1 MPVRKNLTR
10 HLLARCQK
18 FVTPGSLHS
27 IVCVCVAV
35 TNLRCAKKRRKEV
48 IMEKIIVALDAMGGD
63 YAPEQT
69 VQGAVNAV
77 NSAEEIKVIL
87 VGKQDLIQAE
97 LAKYE
102 YNSDSIEVVHA
113 EEIIDMGD
121 VPTAAIKN
129 KKDSSLVVAMR
140 LVRDGKADA
149 VVSAGSTGAILVGG
163 QLVVGR
169 LKGIK
174 RPPLAPFVPTTKGFS
189 LLIDCGANVD
199 ARPEHLVQFAQMGS
213 IYFENVMGKKN
224 PTVGLLNI
232 GTEEEKGNQLV
243 KDTKPLLKECK
254 GINYIGSIESRE
266 IVRGAADVIV
276 CEAFVGNIVL
286 KFFEGLALTMFDSLK
301 QGLLSSL
308 RTKIGT
314 VLVKPALKGLKKQF
328 DTSSQGGA
336 PLLGL
341 KGLVVKAHGNS
352 TCKEIEIAIKQCV
365 SFKKQ
370 GINEKIKESICE

>member
-1 MPVRKNLTR
+1 
-10 HLLARCQK
+10 
-18 FVTPGSLHS
+18 
-27 IVCVCVAV
+27 
-35 TNLRCAKKRRKEV
+35 
-48 IMEKIIVALDAMGGD
+48 MEKVVVALDAMGGD

-69 VQGAVNAV
+69 VKGAVNAV
-77 NSAEEIKVIL
+77 NSSDEIKVLL
-87 VGKQDLIQAE
+87 VGKEEQIQKE
-97 LAKYE
+97 LKKYE
-102 YNSDSIEVVHA
+102 YDSRLIDVVNA
-113 EEIIDMGD
+113 TEIIEMGD
-121 VPTAAIKN
+121 VPTAAVKK
-129 KKDSSLVVAMR
+129 KKDSSLVVAMK
-140 LVRDGKADA
+140 LVRDEKADA
-149 VVSAGSTGAILVGG
+149 VVSAGSTGAVLVGG

-189 LLIDCGANVD
+189 LLLDCGANVD

-213 IYFENVMGKKN
+213 IYFENVIGKKN

-243 KDTKPLLKECK
+243 KETHPLLKECK
-254 GINYIGSIESRE
+254 MINYIGSIESRE

-276 CEAFVGNIVL
+276 CEAFAGNIVL
-286 KFFEGLALTMFDSLK
+286 KFFEGLALTLFDSLK
-301 QGLLSSL
+301 QGLMSSL

-314 VLVKPALKGLKKQF
+314 LLIKPALKGLKKQF

-352 TCKEIEIAIKQCV
+352 TEKEIEIAIKQCI

-370 GINEKIKESICE
+370 KINEKIKESICE

>member
-1 MPVRKNLTR
+1 
-10 HLLARCQK
+10 
-18 FVTPGSLHS
+18 
-27 IVCVCVAV
+27 
-35 TNLRCAKKRRKEV
+35 
-48 IMEKIIVALDAMGGD
+48 MEKVVVALDAMGGD

-77 NSAEEIKVIL
+77 NSTDEIKVIL
-87 VGKQDLIQAE
+87 VGKEDMVQSE
-97 LAKYE
+97 LKKYE
-102 YNSDSIEVVHA
+102 YNTGDIEVVNA
-113 EEIIDMGD
+113 TEIIDMGD
-121 VPTAAIKN
+121 VPTVAIKD

-199 ARPEHLVQFAQMGS
+199 ARPEHLLQFAQMGS
-213 IYFENVMGKKN
+213 IYYENVMGKKN

-254 GINYIGSIESRE
+254 NINYIGSIEARE
-266 IVRGAADVIV
+266 IVRGGADVIV
-276 CEAFVGNIVL
+276 CEAFVGNVVL

-301 QGLLSSL
+301 QGLLSSI

-314 VLVKPALKGLKKQF
+314 LLIKPALKGLKKQF

-352 TCKEIEIAIKQCV
+352 GSKEIEIAIKQCI

-370 GINEKIKESICE
+370 KINEKIKESICE

>member
-1 MPVRKNLTR
+1 
-10 HLLARCQK
+10 
-18 FVTPGSLHS
+18 
-27 IVCVCVAV
+27 
-35 TNLRCAKKRRKEV
+35 
-48 IMEKIIVALDAMGGD
+48 MEKVIVALDAMGGD

-77 NSAEEIKVIL
+77 RSSSDIKVIL
-87 VGKQDLIQAE
+87 VGKEERLKEE
-97 LAKYE
+97 LYTKCGYSGDA
-102 YNSDSIEVVHA
+102 IEIVNA
-113 EEIIDMGD
+113 TEIIEMGD
-121 VPTAAIKN
+121 VPTSAIKN
-129 KKDSSLVVAMR
+129 KKDSSLVVAMK

-169 LKGIK
+169 LRGIK
-174 RPPLAPFVPTTKGFS
+174 RPPLAPFVPTTNGFS
-189 LLIDCGANVD
+189 LLLDCGANVD

-213 IYFENVMGKKN
+213 IYYENVMGKKN
-224 PTVGLLNI
+224 PTVGILNI

-243 KDTKPLLKECK
+243 KDTKPLLEQC
-254 GINYIGSIESRE
+254 GTINYVGSIESRE
-266 IVRGAADVIV
+266 IVRGAVDVIV

-286 KFFEGLALTMFDSLK
+286 KFFEGLTLTLFDSLK
-301 QGLLSSL
+301 QGLMSSL

-314 VLVKPALKGLKKQF
+314 LLVKPALKGLKKQF

-352 TCKEIEIAIKQCV
+352 TSKEIEIAIKQCV

-370 GINEKIKESICE
+370 KINEKIKESISE

>member
-1 MPVRKNLTR
+1 
-10 HLLARCQK
+10 
-18 FVTPGSLHS
+18 
-27 IVCVCVAV
+27 
-35 TNLRCAKKRRKEV
+35 
-48 IMEKIIVALDAMGGD
+48 MEKVIVALDAMGGD
-63 YAPEQT
+63 YAPAET
-69 VQGAVNAV
+69 VKGAVNAV
-77 NSAEEIKVIL
+77 NSSDEIKVIL
-87 VGKQDLIQAE
+87 VGKENQIKEE

-102 YNSDSIEVVHA
+102 YDKNDIEIVNA
-113 EEIIDMGD
+113 MEIIDMGD
-121 VPTAAIKN
+121 VPTSAIKD
-129 KKDSSLVVAMR
+129 KKDSSLVVAMK
-140 LVRDGKADA
+140 LVREGRADA

-174 RPPLAPFVPTTKGFS
+174 RPPLAPFIPTTKGFS

-199 ARPEHLVQFAQMGS
+199 ARPEHLVQFARMGS

-243 KDTKPLLKECK
+243 KDTKPLLKECSD
-254 GINYIGSIESRE
+254 INYIGSIESRE
-266 IVRGAADVIV
+266 IVKGAADVIV

-286 KFFEGLALTMFDSLK
+286 KFFEGLALTLFDSLK

-314 VLVKPALKGLKKQF
+314 ILIKPALKGLKKQF

-352 TCKEIEIAIKQCV
+352 SAKEIEIAIKQCI

-370 GINEKIKESICE
+370 RINEKIKESICE

>member
-1 MPVRKNLTR
+1 
-10 HLLARCQK
+10 
-18 FVTPGSLHS
+18 
-27 IVCVCVAV
+27 
-35 TNLRCAKKRRKEV
+35 
-48 IMEKIIVALDAMGGD
+48 MEKVIVALDAMGGD
-63 YAPEQT
+63 YAPAET
-69 VQGAVNAV
+69 VKGAVNAV
-77 NSAEEIKVIL
+77 NSSDEIKVIL
-87 VGKQDLIQAE
+87 VGKENQIKEE

-102 YNSDSIEVVHA
+102 YDKNDIEIVNA
-113 EEIIDMGD
+113 TEIIDMGD
-121 VPTAAIKN
+121 VPTSAIKD
-129 KKDSSLVVAMR
+129 KKDSSLVVAMK
-140 LVRDGKADA
+140 LVREGRADA

-174 RPPLAPFVPTTKGFS
+174 RPPLAPFIPTTKGFS

-199 ARPEHLVQFAQMGS
+199 ARPEHLVQFARMGS

-243 KDTKPLLKECK
+243 KDTKPLLKECSD
-254 GINYIGSIESRE
+254 INYIGSIESRE
-266 IVRGAADVIV
+266 IVKGAADVIV

-286 KFFEGLALTMFDSLK
+286 KFFEGLALTLFDSLK

-314 VLVKPALKGLKKQF
+314 ILIKPALKGLKKQF

-352 TCKEIEIAIKQCV
+352 SAKEIEIAIKQCI

-370 GINEKIKESICE
+370 RINEKIKESICE